1 MNIGG
6 NTPSH
11 LPEARSAAPG
21 SPLTPAPQAKEA
33 AASATPGVAPLRRY
47 THQALDDIQA
57 LRALGAARSSSSSI
71 AGFSPAHSQRLS
83 DEYGFSFQRDLAA
96 DVRQDA
102 SVGDAL
108 HAFVD
113 RAKEK
118 EQTLPSQPP
127 SQETLNFATTLEGL
141 FTLLDRDRDGKIEK
155 SELRIAVH
163 NPRLKGDQ
171 AAALVALLTLMD
183 SKDGEAY
190 EDGITKKQLQELR
203 EGKAPGKLGQNT
215 AAYFVYFKNKLQ
227 GQSDQ
232 VFVGNPDP
240 RQLEQGQYGTCY
252 FLAALVAKAQQDP
265 EGLKK
270 MIQDNRNGT
279 YTVTFPGHD
288 PIVVEGPTDSEKL
301 FGASSGGNG
310 MWATLLEKAY
320 AQLRAGGKWDPNSDP
335 MEDVE
340 GGSLRTG
347 MKAVTGRSTD
357 VDELLF
363 TFESTTREKIK
374 KALAAGKMVTCS
386 TSISIFSK
394 EVVPDRHVYTVIGY
408 DAASD
413 KVKIRNP
420 WGSGEPNDASGKPKD
435 GVNDG
440 IFEMTI
446 TEFDSVF
453 EDICYEQ

>member
-1 MNIGG
+1 MNISG
-6 NTPSH
+6 NTPPH
-11 LPEARSAAPG
+11 TPEARSLPPG
-21 SPLTPAPQAKEA
+21 VQLTPLAQTEGEA
-33 AASATPGVAPLRRY
+33 ANGVGVAPLRRY
-47 THQALDDIQA
+47 THQALSDIQA
-57 LRALGAARSSSSSI
+57 LRALGGSHSSGI
-71 AGFSPAHSQRLS
+71 AGFSPAHSQRLG

-102 SVGDAL
+102 SIGDAL
-108 HAFVD
+108 RAFVD

-141 FTLLDRDRDGKIEK
+141 FATLDRDRDGKIEK
-155 SELRIAVH
+155 GELRIAVH
-163 NPRLKGDQ
+163 NPQLKGDQ

-183 SKDGEAY
+183 SEAGEAY

-203 EGKAPGKLGQNT
+203 EGKAPGKLAQDT
-215 AAYFVYFKNKLQ
+215 AAYFVHFKNKLSR
-227 GQSDQ
+227 QSND
-232 VFVGNPDP
+232 VFTGSPNP
-240 RQLEQGQYGTCY
+240 RKLEQGQYGTCY

-288 PIVVEGPTDSEKL
+288 PIVVQGPTDAEKL
-301 FGASSGGNG
+301 YGASSGQDG

-320 AQLRAGGKWDPNSDP
+320 AQLRAGGEWDANSDP

-340 GGSLRTG
+340 GGSLRAG

-363 TFESTTREKIK
+363 TFESTTRAKIK

-420 WGSGEPNDASGKPKD
+420 WGSGEPEAASGQPKD
-435 GVNDG
+435 GLNDG

-453 EDICYEQ
+453 EDICYEE